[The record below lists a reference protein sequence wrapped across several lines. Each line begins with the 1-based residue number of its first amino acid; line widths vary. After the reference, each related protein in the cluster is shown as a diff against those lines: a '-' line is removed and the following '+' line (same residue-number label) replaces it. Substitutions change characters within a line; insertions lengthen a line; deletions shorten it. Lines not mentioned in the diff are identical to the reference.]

1 MSRQT
6 KEEAIFIVDWDNTL
20 FSTDYL
26 KNTGFHFEYFFDN
39 MENIPQDDLLMD
51 SILFR
56 EVSSLEEVRADKQ
69 KDCRSWL
76 LL

>member
-1 MSRQT
+1 MSNKT

-39 MENIPQDDLLMD
+39 MASAPQDDFLMD
-51 SILFR
+51 SVLFR
-56 EVSSLEEVRADKQ
+56 EVSSLEEVNRTT
-69 KDCRSWL
+69 
-76 LL
+76 